1 MFQYN
6 KFLERPIKIKNANP
20 ELAKIVV
27 AQYGGPNGELGASLR
42 YLTQRYTMPDDVT
55 KGLLTDIGVEELGH
69 LEMVGTLV
77 AQLSK
82 GTMGKEWRQMQSAEY
97 YADNGASVFPQSS
110 QGSPFTAASIAV
122 TGDPLTNLY
131 EDLAAEQKARA
142 VYDNILRLS
151 DDPDVNEVIKF
162 LRQREVVHFQRFGEA
177 LNKLQDNLK
186 HKKITGVGIKKD
198 CNCK

>member
-1 MFQYN
+1 MFFYE
-6 KFLERPIKIKNANP
+6 KFLERPIKIKNPNP
-20 ELAKIVV
+20 ELANIIVT
-27 AQYGGPNGELGASLR
+27 QYGGPNGELGASLR
-42 YLTQRYTMPDDVT
+42 YLTQRYILPDDVSQ
-55 KGLLTDIGVEELGH
+55 GLLTDIGTEELGH

-82 GTMGKEWRQMQSAEY
+82 GTMGKDWLCGHSAEY
-97 YADNGASVFPQSS
+97 YADNGAAVFPQNA
-110 QGSPFTAASIAV
+110 QGSPFNAASIAS

-162 LRQREVVHFQRFGEA
+162 LRQREIVHFQRFGEA
-177 LNKLQDNLK
+177 MHTNLRRFLPY
-186 HKKITGVGIKKD
+186 
-198 CNCK
+198 

>member
-1 MFQYN
+1 
-6 KFLERPIKIKNANP
+6 
-20 ELAKIVV
+20 
-27 AQYGGPNGELGASLR
+27 
-42 YLTQRYTMPDDVT
+42 MPDEIT

-77 AQLSK
+77 KQLSDGEPTEEWIK
-82 GTMGKEWRQMQSAEY
+82 MGSWEY
-97 YADNGASVFPQSS
+97 YADNGTSVPPQSS

-122 TGDPLTNLY
+122 TGDAITNLF

-162 LRQREVVHFQRFGEA
+162 LRQREIVHFQRFGEA
-177 LNKLQDNLK
+177 LDNLQSK
-186 HKKITGVGIKKD
+186 LNHKPVKGKGIKE
-198 CNCK
+198 CKS

>member
-1 MFQYN
+1 MFEYK
-6 KFLERPIKIKNANP
+6 KFLQYPIKIKNPNPQLAN
-20 ELAKIVV
+20 IVV
-27 AQYGGPNGELGASLR
+27 TQYGGPNGELGASLR
-42 YLTQRYTMPDDVT
+42 YLSQRYTMPDDVT

-82 GTMGKEWRQMQSAEY
+82 GTMGKDWAKLHSAEY

-110 QGSPFTAASIAV
+110 QGSPFSAASIAV

-131 EDLAAEQKARA
+131 ENLAAEQKARA

-151 DDPDVNEVIKF
+151 DDADVNEVIKF
-162 LRQREVVHFQRFGEA
+162 LRQREIVHFQRFGEA
-177 LNKLQDNLK
+177 LNRLQSNMK
-186 HKKITGVGIKKD
+186 HKPVTGRGMGKCD
-198 CNCK
+198 CE

>member
-1 MFQYN
+1 MFNYS
-6 KFLERPIKIKNANP
+6 KFLEFPVHINEPNPRLAN
-20 ELAKIVV
+20 IVIT
-27 AQYGGPNGELGASLR
+27 QYGGPNGELGASLR

-69 LEMVGTLV
+69 LEIVGTLV
-77 AQLSK
+77 KQLCD
-82 GTMGKEWRQMQSAEY
+82 GVAPDEWTRLNAWEY

-110 QGSPFTAASIAV
+110 QGSPFNAAAIAV
-122 TGDPLTNLY
+122 TGDAITNLF

-142 VYDNILRLS
+142 TYDNILRLS

-177 LNKLQDNLK
+177 LDKLQSKLS
-186 HKKITGVGIKKD
+186 HKSVQGRGM
-198 CNCK
+198 

>member
-1 MFQYN
+1 MHLCLMFTRFFRIN
-6 KFLERPIKIKNANP
+6 SRRFPILKH
-20 ELAKIVV
+20 LM
-27 AQYGGPNGELGASLR
+27 YGGPNGELGASLR
-42 YLTQRYTMPDDVT
+42 YLSQRYTMPDEVT

-77 AQLSK
+77 KQLSDGECAEEWMK
-82 GTMGKEWRQMQSAEY
+82 MGSWEY
-97 YADNGASVFPQSS
+97 YADNGASVYPQST
-110 QGSPFTAASIAV
+110 QGSPFTSASIAV
-122 TGDPLTNLY
+122 TGDAITNLF

-177 LNKLQDNLK
+177 LDRLQSELK
-186 HKKITGVGIKKD
+186 CKPVKGTGMKG
-198 CNCK
+198 CF